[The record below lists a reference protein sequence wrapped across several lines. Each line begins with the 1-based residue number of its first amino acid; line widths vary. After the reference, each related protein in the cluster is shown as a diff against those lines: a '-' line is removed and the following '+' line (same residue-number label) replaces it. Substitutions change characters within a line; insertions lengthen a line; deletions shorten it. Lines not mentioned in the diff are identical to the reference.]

1 MGHMRDGGGNV
12 EIAEL
17 RRRILAG
24 IHAGN
29 PGAAGVM
36 GGPFGDVVDFTRD
49 DDPAIIVAVVPG
61 DLFGCDAA
69 RAVRRFLRRPQR
81 LVGCGMVG
89 LGCLAEVPRPQLV
102 GRQHGADIAGVIG
115 INPVVVFTAA
125 FVMGEG
131 GADPFV
137 EPF

>member
-1 MGHMRDGGGNV
+1 MGYMRDGGGTL

-24 IHAGN
+24 ICAGH

-36 GGPFGDVVDFTRD
+36 GAPFGDVVDFTRD
-49 DDPAIIVAVVPG
+49 DDPATILAVLPG
-61 DLFGCDAA
+61 DLLGCDAA
-69 RAVRRFLRRPQR
+69 RAIRRFLRRPQR
-81 LVGCGMVG
+81 LVGCSMAG
-89 LGCLAEVPRPQLV
+89 LGCLAEVPRPQLL
-102 GRQHGADIAGVIG
+102 GRQNGADIAGVIG
-115 INPVVVFTAA
+115 INSVVVFTAA